1 VIIKCDAFAK
11 PLPVYT
17 WLRNGIPLAGPRHL
31 INSGQLTIRNLERE
45 DTATYTC
52 IAENNSGRIEAN
64 LKLYVLIGPE
74 IAIMDDVHVIEGN
87 KAYMKC
93 VVREAYPK
101 ALIKWKY
108 TDTQQYID
116 DTNLIR
122 ITSDSD
128 DSQGQAQDKINH
140 GSIVVGSWSQLNF
153 ENANRLDKRNYTCV
167 ATNKAAVAERQA
179 QLLVEYSP
187 KLMLNLEAREIY
199 YSWLFTDDYGKY
211 YISYFVKA
219 CRK

>member
-1 VIIKCDAFAK
+1 MIIKCDAFAK